1 MAKTKWELT
10 LKKVDALIAESNGS
24 LYDRAVMLKE
34 VWDDPGFL
42 EFHNRDI
49 DKAEEHLNEKL
60 GDYGVTIFDC
70 ISLLKHFPD
79 RMRWTGGKLREMLA
93 AALDAESRMRSDS
106 ADPKPDRKGPVA
118 RKEFDKLE
126 SDLKHVN
133 SRADALAEE
142 NGRLR
147 AENATLRSQ
156 LDQAHGR
163 ISELERILKREFAAA

>member
-1 MAKTKWELT
+1 MAKTKWEIT
-10 LKKVDALIAESNGS
+10 LKKIDALIAESNGT
-24 LYDRAVMLKE
+24 LYDRVVMLKE

-42 EFHNRDI
+42 GFHDRDI
-49 DKAEEHLNEKL
+49 DKAESHLNEKL

-70 ISLLKHFPD
+70 LSLLKHFPD
-79 RMRWTGGKLREMLA
+79 RSRWSAGKLREMLA
-93 AALDAESRMRSDS
+93 MALDAENRSRSES
-106 ADPKPDRKGPVA
+106 ADPKPERQGPIA
-118 RKEFDKLE
+118 RKDFDKLVG
-126 SDLKHVN
+126 DLKHVN

-156 LDQAHGR
+156 LDQARGR